1 MSLAHISF
9 MTISFIF
16 FCLTFFFAGVLFEVL
31 RAGHL
36 KGLTLRVSVSISVDW
51 SVSVDWMTW
60 WCRDLVIEILSV
72 SGWDDALK
80 AAMVWE
86 CIWLSHSWTSLI
98 KSLRV
103 DLTSA
108 ELVIDECWGKTW
120 DLESL
125 RLIFMSSLS
134 SSEVESESEEW
145 GDDEGSSWVVCWLIA
160 IVRAAHSLHLFW
172 STCWSICFWCCE
184 SGSQMCS
191 VIWRDIIRQMS
202 WTTDGGLIRWRWYI
216 EQRFDRV
223 SVRWGSYWNLT
234 SVLQL
239 IVKSWRTT
247 ASNELKYTEQV
258 I

>member
-51 SVSVDWMTW
+51 SVSIDWTVQ
-60 WCRDLVIEILSV
+60 WCRNLITEILSV
-72 SGWDDALK
+72 FSWDDASK
-80 AAMVWE
+80 VVMIQE
-86 CIWLSHSWTSLI
+86 CIWLSHFWTSLI
-98 KSLRV
+98 KSLKV
-103 DLTSA
+103 GLTSA

-120 DLESL
+120 DLESS

-134 SSEVESESEEW
+134 FSEIESESEEW
-145 GDDEGSSWVVCWLIA
+145 GDDEGSSWVVCWLIVIA
-160 IVRAAHSLHLFW
+160 IAAHSLCLSW
-172 STCWSICFWCCE
+172 STCWSICLWCCE
-184 SGSQMCS
+184 SGSWMHS
-191 VIWRDIIRQMS
+191 VIWCNIIRQMS
-202 WTTDGGLIRWRWYI
+202 QADRNTEW
-216 EQRFDRV
+216 RFDKV
-223 SVRWGSYWNLT
+223 SMRWGFYWNLT